1 MTPLPDTTSS
11 TVVRSLFAE
20 AFPDLP
26 IGRPKLL
33 LAGQEHDTWR
43 VGDVVVK
50 FPKRADH
57 AAKLERERS
66 LQPLLLDRVGEVMP
80 ALRGLSDPMAGYP
93 FPIAAFE
100 RAAGRQGQASDGP
113 ILHPKPWAREA
124 LAHELAGMLSRLHAA
139 PIRRAKAAGVQT
151 HDLEIGAGVEAGE
164 KAIEWA
170 NRIAGDAVDR
180 FLIDPI
186 PVEAK
191 RPGKAVLCHGDLKG
205 EHVFVSEDG
214 RRVTAVIDWADLTI
228 ADPAWDLAGLAI
240 WLGPTFVREVLD
252 AYEGPADEGTYD
264 RAIFCAREGLLRFLD
279 EQLAGLTNASVPL
292 LDAQLRAVFSP

>member
-1 MTPLPDTTSS
+1 VTPLPDTTSS

-20 AFPDLP
+20 AFPDLTP
-26 IGRPKLL
+26 GRPKLL
-33 LAGQEHDTWR
+33 LAGDEHDTWR
-43 VGDVVVK
+43 IGEVIVK

-57 AAKLERERS
+57 AAKLERERA
-66 LQPLLLDRVGEVMP
+66 LQPLLLDRVGDVMP
-80 ALRGLSDPMAGYP
+80 SLRGLSGPVGDYP

-124 LAHELAGMLSRLHAA
+124 LAREIAGILSRLHAA
-139 PIRRAKAAGVQT
+139 PLRRAKAAGVQT
-151 HDLEIGAGVEAGE
+151 GEPDIGAGVDAGE
-164 KAIEWA
+164 KAIAWA
-170 NRIAGDAVDR
+170 SRVAGDAVDR

-186 PVEAK
+186 PAEAK

-228 ADPAWDLAGLAI
+228 ADPALDLAGLAI
-240 WLGPTFVREVLD
+240 WLGPAFVGEVLD
-252 AYEGPADEGTYD
+252 AYDGPADEGTYD
-264 RAIFCAREGLLRFLD
+264 RAIFCARRGLLRFLD

-292 LDAQLRAVFSP
+292 LDAQLRAVFSA